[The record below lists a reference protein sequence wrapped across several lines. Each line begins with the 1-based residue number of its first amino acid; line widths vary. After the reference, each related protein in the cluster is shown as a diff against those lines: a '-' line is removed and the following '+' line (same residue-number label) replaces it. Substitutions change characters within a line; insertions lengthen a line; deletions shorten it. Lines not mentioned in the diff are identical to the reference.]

1 MEESKVV
8 NNKDKTAG
16 DSSHDDLTEV
26 LLKLAK
32 TRERDEVF
40 EVIINYLTSTIEGSG
55 CSIFLVNPST
65 DELNMVASSHIP
77 QEKWNKCTYKRDEG
91 FTGWSFKHKKLL
103 YIPDE
108 TDQDYI
114 NNIGPEPPVHM
125 GENKGKPCETPS
137 IGPFMA
143 APIISRDYVIG
154 VIRLP
159 MVRGKKKEFTPEE
172 QKLFQT
178 FAAILFESIESA
190 NLIEKQDKL
199 IHTYADIGKADD
211 LTELLNGVVKDIPD
225 IVGGGGCSVFLFEG
239 ERTEEG
245 KKKFILKAS
254 TSISEGF
261 KTLIGTSYHYEG
273 GELALTAWVATT
285 GKPLRVDN
293 VNDLG
298 ELNKNR
304 STGDPEMIHSKK
316 PCEIGDVGPFLAAPI
331 KDEDETIGVVRIPR
345 REESK
350 PFEKIDEEL
359 LVAFADQLSLT
370 IGNIKKKKTIDD
382 IRKKR
387 AKEFETKFSTPL
399 IDACKN
405 VSKVDYAKEVK
416 EFLEFPDKDE
426 NLDTEIMNSLE
437 VLWCD
442 KYGEK
447 YNFPLLGDFSG
458 YEKMLFELPR
468 YRDHFIHQYQ
478 VFLLGTAIIDGLYK
492 CSEEKNTK
500 NFPHF
505 YHESLNIKNKN
516 DIVADIA
523 WLITSTFHDVA
534 YPIEK
539 SDELF
544 NRFFDKFMD
553 LGEKIVDRIGLEKVV
568 SDGRYG
574 KLIDQLCDFYLSVQN
589 KKGPWKFDSANETN
603 ISIDNNFRWAFHR
616 CLIKIRDHGI
626 LGSLILLHQS
636 EAGKEEYSTI
646 IYPSAL
652 AIALHNKL
660 LFAVHGDITFEKN
673 PLAFLLRY
681 CDLVQEWGRG
691 KKDVPETPTLEEI
704 KVYYDDNDSKIHVRT
719 KIRLGSKK
727 IADDKAKEADMVFNK
742 LKSNEI
748 KFGFTIENNDRNF
761 ESEGY

>member
-1 MEESKVV
+1 MV
-8 NNKDKTAG
+8 NNKDKTSRHG
-16 DSSHDDLTEV
+16 SHNDLTEV

-65 DELNMVASSHIP
+65 DELNMVASSHILKN
-77 QEKWNKCTYKRDEG
+77 EWDKCTYKRGKG
-91 FTGWSFKHKKLL
+91 FTGWSFKHKRLL

-108 TDQDYI
+108 TDLDYI
-114 NNIGPEPPVHM
+114 MNIKPEPPVHV
-125 GENKGKPCETPS
+125 GEKGGKPCETPS

-143 APIISRDYVIG
+143 VPIISKDYVIG

-159 MVRGKKKEFTPEE
+159 MVRGKKKKYTPEE
-172 QKLFQT
+172 RELFQT
-178 FAAILFESIESA
+178 FAARLSKSIESA
-190 NLIEKQDKL
+190 NLIEKQNNL
-199 IHTYADIGKADD
+199 IHTYAKIGKAND
-211 LTELLNGVVKDIPD
+211 LTQLLNGIVKDIPE

-239 ERTEEG
+239 ERTEDG

-254 TSISEGF
+254 TSVKEDF
-261 KTLIGTSYHYEG
+261 KTLIGTFYHYVEKEPG
-273 GELALTAWVATT
+273 VTAWVATT
-285 GKPLRVDN
+285 GKPIRVDN
-293 VNDLG
+293 INDPA
-298 ELNKNR
+298 ELNKKR
-304 STGDPEMIHSKK
+304 SAGDLKIIHPKR
-316 PCEIGDVGPFLAAPI
+316 PCEIDDVGPFLAAPI
-331 KDEDETIGVVRIPR
+331 KDEDETIGVIRIPR
-345 REESK
+345 RKESK
-350 PFEKIDEEL
+350 PFEEIDEEL

-405 VSKVDYAKEVK
+405 VSKVDYANEVK
-416 EFLEFPDKDE
+416 EFLDFPDKDE
-426 NLDTEIMNSLE
+426 YLDTEIMNSLE

-442 KYGEK
+442 KYGKK
-447 YNFPLLGDFSG
+447 YNFPLLGDFRG

-478 VFLLGTAIIDGLYK
+478 VFLLGTVIIDGLYK
-492 CSEEKNTK
+492 RSEEKETK
-500 NFPHF
+500 NFPDF

-534 YPIEK
+534 YPIQK

-553 LGEKIVDRIGLEKVV
+553 LGEQIVDRIGLEKII
-568 SDGRYG
+568 SDRRYG
-574 KLIDQLCDFYLSVQN
+574 KLIDQLCDFYFSLQN
-589 KKGPWKFDSANETN
+589 KKGPWKFDSSPVTN
-603 ISIDNNFRWAFHR
+603 ISVDNNFRWAFQH
-616 CLIKIRDHGI
+616 CLIKIRDHGV

-660 LFAVHGDITFEKN
+660 LFGVYDDITFEKN

-691 KKDVPETPTLEEI
+691 EKDVPETPTLKEI
-704 KVYYDDNDSKIHVRT
+704 KVYYDDKDSTIHVRT
-719 KIRLGSKK
+719 KIRLESRKL
-727 IADDKAKEADMVFNK
+727 ADDKAKEADQVFNK

-748 KFGFTIENNDRNF
+748 KFEFTIEDNDRTF
-761 ESEGY
+761 ESKGY